1 MRKGFLL
8 AYKPVSQYMVAL
20 LSLQRLTKRLATSCG
35 LFSFAF
41 YAWLFVVFS
50 TASLGQNAILL
61 NLAVE
66 TFQSGLKRLTIIDFD
81 F

>member
-1 MRKGFLL
+1 MRKGLL
-8 AYKPVSQYMVAL
+8 LSTQPVSQYMVAL
-20 LSLQRLTKRLATSCG
+20 LLLQRLTKRFATSCG

-50 TASLGQNAILL
+50 TTSLGQNAVLL

-66 TFQSGLKRLTIIDFD
+66 AF
-81 F
+81 